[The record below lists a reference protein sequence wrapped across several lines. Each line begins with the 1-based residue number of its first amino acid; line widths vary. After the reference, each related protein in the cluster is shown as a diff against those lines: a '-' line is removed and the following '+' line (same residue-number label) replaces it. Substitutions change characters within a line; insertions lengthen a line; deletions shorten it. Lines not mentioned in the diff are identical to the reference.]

1 MIYSLLGFYLNWR
14 AYNVFGEGHP
24 RRWEVTLKSGYLLMR
39 SKRMRYKMPAVSCFP
54 CDISAWKFMLASG
67 GRGRL
72 QGKHWSSH
80 HCQYDVTF
88 RLNEIQNGA
97 QSGIRRDVR
106 KCRVFV
112 GKTDSF
118 TVIGN
123 GEISTIFS

>member
-1 MIYSLLGFYLNWR
+1 MIYIELELIMPYL
-14 AYNVFGEGHP
+14 
-24 RRWEVTLKSGYLLMR
+24 
-39 SKRMRYKMPAVSCFP
+39 
-54 CDISAWKFMLASG
+54 SAG

-97 QSGIRRDVR
+97 QGGIRRDVR
-106 KCRVFV
+106 KCRIFV
-112 GKTDSF
+112 GRTDSF

-123 GEISTIFS
+123 GEVSTIFS

>member
-1 MIYSLLGFYLNWR
+1 MDRGFYSVETFLLLL
-14 AYNVFGEGHP
+14 A
-24 RRWEVTLKSGYLLMR
+24 LKVRFFLRKVLHTYHACSTSYI
-39 SKRMRYKMPAVSCFP
+39 YP
-54 CDISAWKFMLASG
+54 G

-106 KCRVFV
+106 KCRIFV

-123 GEISTIFS
+123 GKVSTIFS